1 MRAHQ
6 LVQEGYKWH
15 FDKRLVTVW
24 SAPNYCYRMN
34 NLASILKLD
43 SALEQKF
50 IVYSASE
57 DNKKNVNYANLLP
70 YFL

>member
-1 MRAHQ
+1 
-6 LVQEGYKWH
+6 
-15 FDKRLVTVW
+15 
-24 SAPNYCYRMN
+24 MN
-34 NLASILKLD
+34 NEAAILKIN

-57 DNKKNVNYANLLP
+57 DNKKNINYTTLLP